1 MACQTPTS
9 SSNWSQIPRV
19 RASRR
24 PRPSNVASILS
35 GMKASPCKAFM
46 SCSYR
51 PFGSKIVHKIS
62 SIINAT
68 TVTYCVN
75 IWSWVS
81 IYPKIQF
88 AATWKKATRTA
99 ACRWRFGTGISPAG
113 TTSWGHSL
121 SGSRSCRNKEWTDGK
136 TYLFWSEC
144 WIRFSVGLFFSSIE
158 GINCCPRRK
167 GNTSMFLF
175 SQMEKTGMKSCDR
188 SLRWAHPNERWIL
201 FCLL

>member
-9 SSNWSQIPRV
+9 SSNWSQILRV

-35 GMKASPCKAFM
+35 GMKASSCKTFM

-51 PFGSKIVHKIS
+51 PFDVKSNEPKFKCDHLFLWVEHLELDR
-62 SIINAT
+62 
-68 TVTYCVN
+68 
-75 IWSWVS
+75 VS

-88 AATWKKATRTA
+88 AATWKKATRTG

-113 TTSWGHSL
+113 TTSWGHSP
-121 SGSRSCRNKEWTDGK
+121 SAYRSCRNKEWTDGK
-136 TYLFWSEC
+136 TYLFRPEY
-144 WIRFSVGLFFSSIE
+144 WISFSVGLFFFSIE
-158 GINCCPRRK
+158 GINCYPRRK

-175 SQMEKTGMKSCDR
+175 SQMEKMGMKSCDR
-188 SLRWAHPNERWIL
+188 SLRWAHLNERQI
-201 FCLL
+201 FFGLL